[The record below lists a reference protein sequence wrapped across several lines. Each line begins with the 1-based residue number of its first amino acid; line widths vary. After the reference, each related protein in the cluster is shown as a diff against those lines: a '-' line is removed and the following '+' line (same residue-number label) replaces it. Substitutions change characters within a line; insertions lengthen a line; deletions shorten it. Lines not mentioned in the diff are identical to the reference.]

1 MSEESAAVA
10 NEKENR
16 SQKKKILVLDRI
28 PKVHWAPLRGIPLKR
43 RLQTLAIVIWMALL
57 PICLI
62 IYLYLFTI
70 PLLWPLLIMY
80 TIWLYFDK
88 APENG
93 GRRIT
98 FVRKL
103 RLWKYFS
110 GYFPVSLIK
119 VKYLVAA
126 SDLLALEVVEN
137 NDSC

>member
-1 MSEESAAVA
+1 
-10 NEKENR
+10 
-16 SQKKKILVLDRI
+16 
-28 PKVHWAPLRGIPLKR
+28 
-43 RLQTLAIVIWMALL
+43 
-57 PICLI
+57 
-62 IYLYLFTI
+62 
-70 PLLWPLLIMY
+70 MY